1 MFFVTL
7 PGGTVTTV
15 DHIITFLTIIIQLWH
30 PKYNVEYKIKVLLKR
45 ENDMRMIGYVRV
57 STDQQVESGLGL
69 DAQKSSCLQYAN
81 KMGGEICE
89 FFGDEGFSGSLS
101 LEKRPGMLNA
111 ISFLKKGDILVVAK
125 RDRLGRDPL
134 VLAMIESGVARKGA
148 RIVSAAGEGT
158 ESDDPSSILMRRIID
173 AFSEYERLVIKA
185 RTKAALKTKKDK
197 QQRVGHIPF
206 GFQLASDGLHLEQN
220 MCERSI
226 LEEMR
231 ALKIQGLSLR
241 TIVITMNSK
250 KFFNRGDKPWNHAS
264 MHRILKSVI

>member
-1 MFFVTL
+1 M
-7 PGGTVTTV
+7 
-15 DHIITFLTIIIQLWH
+15 
-30 PKYNVEYKIKVLLKR
+30 KI
-45 ENDMRMIGYVRV
+45 IGYIRV

-69 DAQKSSCLQYAN
+69 DAQRFACEQYAK
-81 KMGGEICE
+81 KMGFDIAEL
-89 FFGDEGFSGSLS
+89 FKDEGFSGSLS

-158 ESDDPSSILMRRIID
+158 DSDDPSSILMRRIID

-185 RTKAALKTKKDK
+185 RTKAALQTKKK
-197 QQRVGHIPF
+197 KNQRVGHIPF
-206 GFQLASDGLHLEQN
+206 GYQLAGDGMHLEHSAQ
-220 MCERSI
+220 ERTV
-226 LEEMR
+226 LHEMQV
-231 ALKIQGLSLR
+231 LKAQGLSLR

-250 KFFNRGDKPWNHAS
+250 SFFNRGDKRWNHAS
-264 MHRILKSVI
+264 IHRILKTAV